1 MRPTTSSRTST
12 LTEVLVKV
20 NGPGDVH
27 GITDEGRAQDFGSAA
42 LPFGSRMNCQVRPI
56 RSKPKR
62 S

>member
-1 MRPTTSSRTST
+1 